1 MQNVISDYEVL
12 HKILEFSRFITQYE
26 DINSVM
32 DLTLTN
38 VRELICADAGTFYLV
53 EGDSLRF
60 AYVQNDTLFPC
71 TNNSNR
77 QLYTNSLI
85 PINDKSIAGYVAH
98 TKSYLNIEDVEELP
112 PDLPFSFNR
121 SYDKSSGYH
130 TVSILC
136 LPILG
141 IGGRVFAVLQLINC
155 KDSDGQIIAFSK
167 EAQRNAE
174 IFSAQAL
181 PALMRAVGTIRLIER
196 MNDMARLHDP
206 METGGHVQR
215 VGAYSAE
222 IYTSWAH
229 MKGISDETIMAQ
241 RDILRLSAMLHDI
254 GKIGVPERVLKKPG
268 RVTEEEFAIIKKHCA
283 QGASVYGEADTSI
296 EKMAYDITLNH
307 HQNWDGTG
315 YTGDPKY
322 PILKGEAIPIYA
334 RIVSVADVF
343 DALVSPRCYK
353 EPWPL
358 ETAFEEIEHCS
369 GKKFDPEVVAATLA
383 IKDTLTAIHGRFP
396 DASHEAESI

>member
-1 MQNVISDYEVL
+1 MRHVMTDYEVL
-12 HKILEFSRFITQYE
+12 HKILEFSRFITQFE

-38 VRELICADAGTFYLV
+38 VRELTNADAGTFYLV
-53 EGDSLRF
+53 EDDFLRF
-60 AYVQNDTLFPC
+60 AYVQNDTLFSKKS
-71 TNNSNR
+71 SNK

-98 TKSYLNIEDVEELP
+98 TKSLLNIEDVETLSPELP
-112 PDLPFSFNR
+112 FKFNR

-136 LPILG
+136 LPIMG
-141 IGGRVFAVLQLINC
+141 IGNKVFAVLQLINC
-155 KDSDGQIIAFSK
+155 KDADGNVVAFSDT
-167 EAQRNAE
+167 AQLNAE

-215 VGAYSAE
+215 VGAYSTE

-229 MKGISDETIMAQ
+229 SKGISDEVIRST
-241 RDILRLSAMLHDI
+241 RDSLRLAAMLHDI
-254 GKIGVPERVLKKPG
+254 GKIAVPERVLKKPG
-268 RVTEEEFAIIKKHCA
+268 RVTDEEFEIIKKHCS

-296 EKMAYDITLNH
+296 EKMAYDNTLNH
-307 HQNWDGTG
+307 HQNWDGSG
-315 YTGDPKY
+315 YTGDERY
-322 PILKGEAIPIYA
+322 PVLKGEDIPIYA

-353 EPWPL
+353 DPWPL
-358 ETAFEEIEHCS
+358 DKAFEEIERCS
-369 GKKFDPEVVAATLA
+369 GKKFDPEVVAATMS

-396 DASHEAESI
+396 DPEHEAAAM